1 MRTRASLTRTLAQ
14 FPYLVYGV
22 HVFDSRVLTTLKP
35 GELRTRPDGTSI
47 WAVTD
52 HGHTVEWEF
61 VDLDTARTI
70 QRNES
75 HVDYIIDVL
84 KHRGASDEVR
94 ATVRDRLIRVL
105 VWHEDELARTPLP
118 PKLSTDYPTRCTLY

>member
-22 HVFDSRVLTTLKP
+22 HVFDSRVLTTVKP
-35 GELRTRPDGTSI
+35 GVLRIRTDGTSL
-47 WAVTD
+47 WVVSD
-52 HGHTVEWEF
+52 HKQTVEWEF
-61 VDLDTARTI
+61 ADLDTARTI

-75 HVDYIIDVL
+75 HVEYILDL
-84 KHRGASDEVR
+84 LRTAGASGDLR
-94 ATVRDRLIRVL
+94 ATVRDRLIEIL
-105 VWHEDELARTPLP
+105 VWHEDELARAPQP